1 MKTIFQRA
9 AALLLVLVI
18 VISALPTASAS
29 VTGTVTRSDK
39 VDPELYFWGDTVR
52 SYNFTYADGTS
63 ATASIGGFC
72 LHYVDGGIAYC
83 IEPQLQTTTNTQY
96 SGEVL
101 DTSVYWTTKLTSAQR
116 HAISL
121 ILLYGAP
128 NGLYSD
134 NKYAMFGFEG
144 ATQILIWEIVM
155 GLRNPTAPFTRTSDR
170 LYNTFAGN
178 TTFPLDTAYSH
189 IVNKLQKHGI
199 VPSFAS
205 TQQSN
210 APEIVMHYNSTTG
223 LCGVSVTDTN
233 GVLADDFDFSASGV
247 SFTKTGNTLT
257 ISAPYSVICSGNVI
271 ASAAGRSL
279 AENNLGAMIWTCPSK
294 QTLIKTVNTSSDPV
308 RAYFKLV
315 PDAAP
320 GTMTMQKT
328 SDSVDVANYCF
339 KIYEWTTDRTWYGK
353 SDSDGRIYR
362 ANAVYVQM
370 GNTKKYTFTDM
381 IDGKYTFLEVLSQ
394 KGDGVV
400 FPDLWRIKI
409 TNQGTTVYDHTFT
422 GSALTKD
429 ANGDCRL
436 DQIELTGL
444 TGGGVMEMTIHNKTL
459 TAPLEIIKRSDD
471 DNVASISFTVEQ
483 DVPGI
488 GYVRLGTYLTNANGY
503 ITIPNLT
510 IGTKLRVTESVPDGY
525 TSEQE
530 TQEIVIAAGTNTLTF
545 VNHKN
550 PVVSSLAIRKT
561 SDDGNIAGISF
572 TVEQDVTGI
581 GYVRLGIYQTNASG
595 YITIPD
601 LIVGTK
607 LRVTEIVPDGY
618 TCEQESQEI
627 VIAVGENTLTFVN
640 TKDIVPPKL
649 TIQKVSDDGNVSGF
663 TFVLYKDNQEVTRGT
678 TNRGG
683 LLVIN
688 ASHLTIG
695 ETYTVTE
702 LQRQGYVCENNN
714 QTITIHE
721 GNNTLTF
728 NNHKIRGSLQ
738 ICKVDAETNEPLP
751 GVGFRIYVDGII
763 FAENYTDA
771 DGIVQFD
778 NLTYG
783 IEYYYQEFDPPE
795 GYVADDTMHP
805 FRIQADGEI
814 VRVVCENTPERQ
826 VGSIRINKVN
836 EAGTAL
842 AGVTFLLEYSLDDGE
857 TWQAVQFREENSAV
871 TEGGCTSDNLEDG
884 TLTTGDD
891 GIVCFAGLCR
901 SDTIKYRLTETETA
915 AGYELLASP
924 AFEDY
929 LPANGEADISLTVVN
944 ASAFTMPATGGT
956 GFIGQA
962 VGLGLAATAL
972 AALFITTRKK
982 KNKNSTEN

>member
-18 VISALPTASAS
+18 LISVLPPATAS
-29 VTGTVTRSDK
+29 VTGTVTRTDK
-39 VDPELYFWGDTVR
+39 IDPELYFWGDAVR
-52 SYNFTYADGTS
+52 SYNFTYADG
-63 ATASIGGFC
+63 ANVTASLGGFC

-83 IEPQLQTTTNTQY
+83 IEPQTQTIHNSQY
-96 SGEVL
+96 SGDVL
-101 DTSVYWTTKLTSAQR
+101 DSSVFWNTKLTAAQR
-116 HAISL
+116 QAIGL

-144 ATQILIWEIVM
+144 ATQLLIWEIVM
-155 GLRNPTAPFTRTSDR
+155 GLRSPTAPYTRTSDR

-178 TTFPLDTAYSH
+178 PTFPLDVAYTH
-189 IVNKLQKHGI
+189 IVNKLQKHGVI
-199 VPSFAS
+199 PSFAS
-205 TQQSN
+205 KQASN
-210 APEIVMHYNSTTG
+210 APEVVLHYDSATG
-223 LCGVSVTDTN
+223 MCSATVTDTN

-247 SFTKTGNTLT
+247 TFTKSGNTLT
-257 ISAPYSVICSGNVI
+257 ISAPYTAICNGDVI
-271 ASAAGRSL
+271 ASAPGRAL
-279 AENNLGAMIWTCPSK
+279 AENNLGAMIWTCPSQ
-294 QTLIKTVNTSSDPV
+294 QTLIKTVTTSSDPV

-315 PDAAP
+315 PDAVP
-320 GTMTMQKT
+320 GTMTLQKT
-328 SDSVDVANYCF
+328 SDGDDVVGYCF
-339 KIYEWTTDRTWYGK
+339 KIYEWNTGRTWYGK
-353 SDSDGRIYR
+353 SAGDGRVYQ

-370 GNTKKYTFTDM
+370 GSTKKYTFTNL

-400 FPDLWRIKI
+400 FPDSWRITI
-409 TNQGTTVYDHTFT
+409 TNQGSTVYDHTFT

-436 DQIELTGL
+436 AEIALTGL
-444 TGGGVMEMTIHNKTL
+444 TGGGVMEMTIHNKSL

-471 DNVASISFTVEQ
+471 GNVAGISFTVEQ

-488 GYVRLGTYLTNANGY
+488 GYVQLGTYQTNANGY
-503 ITIPNLT
+503 ITI
-510 IGTKLRVTESVPDGY
+510 SD
-525 TSEQE
+525 
-530 TQEIVIAAGTNTLTF
+530 
-545 VNHKN
+545 
-550 PVVSSLAIRKT
+550 LA
-561 SDDGNIAGISF
+561 
-572 TVEQDVTGI
+572 
-581 GYVRLGIYQTNASG
+581 
-595 YITIPD
+595 
-601 LIVGTK
+601 VGTK

-618 TCEQESQEI
+618 SCEQESQEI
-627 VIAVGENTLTFVN
+627 VIADGENTLTFVN

-663 TFVLYKDNQEVTRGT
+663 TFVLYKNNQEVTRGT

-728 NNHKIRGSLQ
+728 NNHKICGSLQ

-751 GVGFRIYVDGII
+751 GVGFRIYLDDRIV
-763 FAENYTDA
+763 AEDYTNA

-778 NLTYG
+778 NLAYSKN
-783 IEYYYQEFDPPE
+783 YYYQEFDPPE

-805 FRIQADGEI
+805 FRIQTDGEI

-836 EAGTAL
+836 DAGAVL
-842 AGVTFLLEYSLDDGE
+842 SGVTFLLEYSTDDGT
-857 TWQAVQFREENSAV
+857 TWQAVQYREENSAV
-871 TEGGCTSDNLEDG
+871 TEGGCTSDNTINFSKSMHYNPFAYINNEKDILKLVTVLIANTKGDG
-884 TLTTGDD
+884 KTGDD
-891 GIVCFAGLCR
+891 FWIKAETLLYSALIGLIWYEAIEEERNFNTLLEFLGAMEVREEDESYKNPVDLIFEELEESKPEHFAVR
-901 SDTIKYRLTETETA
+901 QYKKYKLA
-915 AGYELLASP
+915 AGKTAKSILISCGARLAPFDIAELREITSYDELELDKLGRRLYVARISKKSAP
-924 AFEDY
+924 RFL
-929 LPANGEADISLTVVN
+929 LPAIC
-944 ASAFTMPATGGT
+944 
-956 GFIGQA
+956 
-962 VGLGLAATAL
+962 
-972 AALFITTRKK
+972 
-982 KNKNSTEN
+982 

>member
-1 MKTIFQRA
+1 MKPIFQRA

-101 DTSVYWTTKLTSAQR
+101 DSSVYWTTKLTSAQR

-121 ILLYGAP
+121 ILLCGAP

-144 ATQILIWEIVM
+144 ATQLLIWEIVM

-362 ANAVYVQM
+362 ANAVYVQI

-400 FPDLWRIKI
+400 FPDSWRIKI
-409 TNQGTTVYDHTFT
+409 TKQGTTVYDHTFT
-422 GSALTKD
+422 GSDLTKD

-483 DVPGI
+483 DVTGI
-488 GYVRLGTYLTNANGY
+488 GYVRLGT
-503 ITIPNLT
+503 
-510 IGTKLRVTESVPDGY
+510 
-525 TSEQE
+525 
-530 TQEIVIAAGTNTLTF
+530 
-545 VNHKN
+545 
-550 PVVSSLAIRKT
+550 
-561 SDDGNIAGISF
+561 
-572 TVEQDVTGI
+572 
-581 GYVRLGIYQTNASG
+581 YQTNASG

-601 LIVGTK
+601 LIVGAK

-627 VIAVGENTLTFVN
+627 VIADDENTLTFVN
-640 TKDIVPPKL
+640 TKDVVPPKL
-649 TIQKVSDDGNVSGF
+649 TIRKVSDNGAVSGF
-663 TFVLYKDNQEVTRGT
+663 TFVIRNSSNQEVTRGM
-678 TNRGG
+678 TNRDGVLNIG
-683 LLVIN
+683 
-688 ASHLTIG
+688 SSYLTIG
-695 ETYTVTE
+695 ETYTVVE
-702 LQRQGYVCENNN
+702 LAKAGYVCQNNN
-714 QTITIHE
+714 QQITIQE
-721 GNNTLTF
+721 GENTLTF
-728 NNHKIRGSLQ
+728 NNKLIRGSLK
-738 ICKVDAETNEPLP
+738 ILKVDSQTEEPLP
-751 GVGFRIYVDGII
+751 GAGFKVCVDGKTV
-763 FAENYTDA
+763 AEGYTGP
-771 DGIVQFD
+771 DGTVQFD
-778 NLTYG
+778 DLPYG
-783 IEYYYQEFDPPE
+783 DRYYYQEFEAPE
-795 GYVADDTMHP
+795 GYLLDDTMYP
-805 FRIQADGEI
+805 FSIHTDGKIITVTRRNAQEQPEI
-814 VRVVCENTPERQ
+814 
-826 VGSIRINKVN
+826 GSIRIYKVN

-842 AGVTFLLEYSLDDGE
+842 AGVTFLLEYSTDDGT
-857 TWQAVQFREENSAV
+857 TWQAVQYREENSAV

-884 TLTTGDD
+884 MLTTDD

-944 ASAFTMPATGGT
+944 ASAFTMPAAGGT
-956 GFIGQA
+956 GFARQA
-962 VGLGLAATAL
+962 VSFGVAASAL

-982 KNKNSTEN
+982 KNKKSTEI